1 MDYEFRLQKIH
12 SINKDSLD
20 FSYLKDL
27 KRTYS
32 MYEIAIMTRASP
44 AEILGLKDRGSLKEG
59 CLADIS
65 IYDPK
70 KQLIKCLEKQVMFSK
85 MVMR

>member
-1 MDYEFRLQKIH
+1 
-12 SINKDSLD
+12 
-20 FSYLKDL
+20 
-27 KRTYS
+27 

-44 AEILGLKDRGSLKEG
+44 AEILGLKDRGFLKEG

-70 KQLIKCLEKQVMFSK
+70 KTIDKMFREASYVFK
-85 MVMR
+85 DGDGGCKKWKSFKT